1 MFTTTKDTPMSYSHL
16 STTERFALYQYRTI
30 DNLTM
35 DEMAIKMKRSKSTI
49 SRELQRNSI
58 DATLYLPDAAQLKMQ
73 SRRAPCAQ
81 RFMSVNESTLEQIKQ
96 RLAFYHSPEQV
107 CGRMKQEGLEH
118 VSHET
123 LYQMIYA
130 NHQGLGEYRQYLR
143 QGQKKRRRRKG
154 IYQKRGG
161 SIPDRVGIEHRPAVA
176 DLKTEIGHWESDT
189 VIGANHTGIIVTHV
203 DKASKFLL
211 AGLAKNKSVQQ
222 INQVTMGLF
231 EQIGA
236 TFRKTMTFDN
246 GREFCGHQ
254 KLADALGLLCFF
266 ANPYHSWERGL
277 NEHTNGLLRQFFPK
291 GTNFKLVKPEALKY
305 VVDLINHRPR
315 KSLDYRTPYEV
326 LYPQPSALV
335 ALQI

>member
-1 MFTTTKDTPMSYSHL
+1 MSYSHL
-16 STTERFALYQYRTI
+16 SPTERFALYQHRTI
-30 DNLTM
+30 DALTM
-35 DEMAIKMKRSKSTI
+35 EEVAIKMKRSKSTI
-49 SRELQRNSI
+49 SRELNRNRVNE
-58 DATLYLPDAAQLKMQ
+58 TLYLPDTAQLKME
-73 SRRAPCAQ
+73 SRRKPSNE
-81 RFMSVNESTLEQIKQ
+81 RFVSFNESAIEAMKQ
-96 RLAFYHSPEQV
+96 RLELYHSPQQV
-107 CGRMKQEGLEH
+107 CGRMKHEGLEH

-130 NHQGLGEYRQYLR
+130 NHQGLGKYHQYLR

-154 IYQKRGG
+154 TYHKRG
-161 SIPDRVGIEHRPAVA
+161 SIPGRVGIEHRPAVA
-176 DLKTEIGHWESDT
+176 DLKSEIGHWESDT

-211 AGLAKNKSVQQ
+211 AGLAKNKTVQQ
-222 INQVTMGLF
+222 INQVTMNLF
-231 EQIGA
+231 ELVEA

-254 KLADALGLLCFF
+254 KLADALGLSCFF

-291 GTNFKLVKPEALKY
+291 GTNFKIVKPEALKR

-326 LYPQPSALV
+326 LYPHPSAPV

>member
-1 MFTTTKDTPMSYSHL
+1 MFTRTKDIPMSYSHL
-16 STTERFALYQYRTI
+16 STTERFMLYQYRTM
-30 DNLTM
+30 DELTM
-35 DEMAIKMKRSKSTI
+35 EEIAAKMKRSKGTI
-49 SRELQRNSI
+49 SRELKRNSI
-58 DATLYLPDAAQLKMQ
+58 DGRLYLPDTAQLKMQ
-73 SRRAPCAQ
+73 SRREPSKE
-81 RFMSVNESTLEQIKQ
+81 RFGSVTEATLEQVKQ
-96 RLAFYHSPEQV
+96 RLELYHSPEQV

-123 LYQMIYA
+123 IYQMIYA
-130 NHQGLGEYRQYLR
+130 NHQGLGEYQQYLR

-154 IYQKRGG
+154 VYQKRG
-161 SIPDRVGIEHRPAVA
+161 SIPGRVGIEHRPAVA

-189 VIGANHTGIIVTHV
+189 VIGAGHIGAIVTHV

-211 AGLAKNKSVQQ
+211 AGLAKNKTVQQ
-222 INQVTMGLF
+222 INQVTIRLF
-231 EQIGA
+231 EQIGD

-254 KLADALGLLCFF
+254 KLADALGLSCFF

-291 GTNFKLVKPEALKY
+291 GTNFKIVKPEALKR

-326 LYPQPSALV
+326 LYPQPSAPV